1 METIRCISDQALQ
14 VEGHLGDFY
23 FYFYFLNQIYHEVS

>member
-23 FYFYFLNQIYHEVS
+23 FYFLNQIYHEVS